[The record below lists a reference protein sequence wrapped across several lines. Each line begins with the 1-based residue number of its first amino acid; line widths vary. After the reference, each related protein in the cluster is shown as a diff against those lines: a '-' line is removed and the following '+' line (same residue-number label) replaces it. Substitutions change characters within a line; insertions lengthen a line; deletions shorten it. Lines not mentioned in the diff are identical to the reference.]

1 MRHAFDAVLD
11 RLAAADPGT
20 LRLRQAIRTAVSVV
34 LAIAA
39 LALLGLP
46 ITTIMLGTI
55 VAMMSAMSVNDKTV
69 RARAGTFLLLP
80 LSAGFSITVGALLE
94 PWPLAGDGAFLV
106 IIFVAVYLR
115 RYAPRGFAVG
125 MVAFMTFFFSLF
137 IRATLPQ
144 LPLLLFAVLVALCC
158 SALSHFVLVPR
169 KPRLALR
176 RIVVAFRARLGQL
189 VDAAAHLVEAPDRR
203 RQEQLRRRVARLH
216 ECALMIETEL
226 VDLVDPLE
234 FDQWQQNVVD
244 IELTGER
251 VAIATRRLVA
261 GAGIGDDVR
270 AGLVVELRELRVLAG
285 RDPRP
290 ALAYEDDMSISRLS
304 EIGRRLDALDN
315 PPHVTRLRRAIREL
329 AVSITTARA
338 DLEVV
343 AGEVVGG
350 DVVGGEVVAGEDHS
364 GRHRRAEDE
373 VSAVSAP
380 APEASSGLRLTTRQA
395 IQAVIGAGLAILG
408 GEFVSTSRWY
418 WAVITAFLVF
428 ANTTSRGDILIRGFR
443 RTVGT
448 LLGILA
454 GMIAATLVTGQ
465 NVLILVLIIGCISL
479 GVYVVQVSYGLMTFF
494 MTMMLALLYSLIGT
508 FTPEVL
514 VLRLEETV
522 LGAVA
527 GGIAAVLVLPTK
539 TREIIKEDVAAV
551 LQALRQFIGDATG
564 LLRDAE
570 SVDLIDQSREIDKKL
585 ADLRKAAEPMTHVI
599 SPYRNQRS
607 ELRHV
612 LAILGSCA
620 YYARDLAANAEPALL
635 AQDDRLPRTS
645 GRVVDNLNRLISV
658 VGGSDGHSDSGGSSG
673 RVVAGDGLSTH
684 VRPRHLAEGRV
695 ELDDGVSRRIMA
707 GFDHLDE
714 LVVALAR
721 PLGLSDDTDTEP
733 SDEVDAVTSRLL
745 GQVRDGSGAPVADAA
760 LTLVDSK
767 GKQVGRSV
775 PADDGRFR
783 IEVPQIGTYLL
794 IASSPGRHPSAD
806 LVAVTAGPVVKDI
819 VLVEERD
826 AWR

>member
-11 RLAAADPGT
+11 RFAAADPGT

-34 LAIAA
+34 LAIAV

-69 RARAGTFLLLP
+69 RGRAGTFLLLP
-80 LSAGFSITVGALLE
+80 VSAGVSITAGALLE
-94 PWPLAGDGAFLV
+94 PWPLVGDGVFLV

-137 IRATLPQ
+137 IRATVTQ
-144 LPLLLFAVLVALCC
+144 LPTLLLAIVVALGC

-169 KPRLALR
+169 RPRLSLR

-189 VDAAAHLVEAPDRR
+189 VDAAAHLVEDPDDRR
-203 RQEQLRRRVARLH
+203 HEQVRKRVTRLH

-226 VDLVDPLE
+226 VELVEPAQ
-234 FDQWQQNVVD
+234 FDQWQQDVVD

-251 VAIATRRLVA
+251 LALAARRLVA
-261 GAGIGDDVR
+261 GAELTPELR
-270 AGLVVELRELRVLAG
+270 AGLVAELHELRLLAG

-290 ALAYEDDMSISRLS
+290 ALVYEDDMSISRLS
-304 EIGRRLDALDN
+304 EIGRQLDAIDN

-338 DLEVV
+338 ELESDMLAAVTQ
-343 AGEVVGG
+343 EQP
-350 DVVGGEVVAGEDHS
+350 
-364 GRHRRAEDE
+364 GRHRRPDE
-373 VSAVSAP
+373 AASAP
-380 APEASSGLRLTTRQA
+380 SSTPPEARSGLRLTTRQA

-408 GEFVSTSRWY
+408 GELVSTQRWY

-454 GMIAATLVTGQ
+454 GMVAATLVSGQ
-465 NVLILVLIIGCISL
+465 STLILILIIGCVSL

-514 VLRLEETV
+514 VLRLEETIIGA
-522 LGAVA
+522 LG

-539 TREIIKEDVAAV
+539 TRAIIKEDVAAV
-551 LQALRQFIGDATG
+551 LQALRRFIQDAVG
-564 LLRDAE
+564 LLRDAD

-585 ADLRKAAEPMTHVI
+585 AELRKAAEPMTHAI

-612 LAILGSCA
+612 LAILASAA
-620 YYARDLAANAEPALL
+620 YYARTLAANAEPALL
-635 AQDDRLPRTS
+635 TADPRLPRTS
-645 GRVVDNLNRLISV
+645 GRIAENLSRLIGV
-658 VGGSDGHSDSGGSSG
+658 VGGDDGMPE
-673 RVVAGDGLSTH
+673 RKVVAGDALSTH
-684 VRPRHLAEGRV
+684 VRPRHLAEGGV
-695 ELDDGVSRRIMA
+695 EPEDAVGRRIMA

-721 PLGLSDDTDTEP
+721 PLGLGDDTETEP
-733 SDEVDAVTSRLL
+733 AEEVDTVTSRLL
-745 GQVRDGSGAPVADAA
+745 GQVRDGSGAPVVDAA
-760 LTLVDSK
+760 LTLVDGK
-767 GKQVGRSV
+767 GRQVGKSA
-775 PADDGRFR
+775 PADDGRYR
-783 IEVPQIGTYLL
+783 IEVPESGTYLL
-794 IASSPGRHPSAD
+794 IASGPGRHPSAD
-806 LVAVTAGPVVKDI
+806 LVTVGAGPLTRDI
-819 VLVEERD
+819 VLDEERD

>member
-1 MRHAFDAVLD
+1 MFDAVLD
-11 RLAAADPGT
+11 RFAAADPGT

-69 RARAGTFLLLP
+69 RAKAGTFLLLP
-80 LSAGFSITVGALLE
+80 VSAGVSISAGALLE
-94 PWPLAGDGAFLV
+94 PWPPVGDAVFLV

-137 IRATLPQ
+137 IHATVEQ
-144 LPLLLFAVLVALCC
+144 LPTLLLSVVVALCC
-158 SALSHFVLVPR
+158 SALAHFVLVPR
-169 KPRLALR
+169 RPRLSLR

-189 VDAAAHLVEAPDRR
+189 VDAAAHLVEDPDDRR
-203 RQEQLRRRVARLH
+203 HEQLRRRVGRLH
-216 ECALMIETEL
+216 ECALMVETEL
-226 VDLVDPLE
+226 AELVEPAQ
-234 FDQWQQNVVD
+234 FDQWQLDVVD

-251 VAIATRRLVA
+251 LAIAARRLVA
-261 GAGIGDDVR
+261 GAEIPAELR
-270 AGLVVELRELRVLAG
+270 SGLVAELQELRLLAG

-290 ALAYEDDMSISRLS
+290 ALVYEDDMSISRLS
-304 EIGRRLDALDN
+304 EIGRQLDALDN

-329 AVSITTARA
+329 AVSITSARA
-338 DLEVV
+338 ELESDMLAAVTEEH
-343 AGEVVGG
+343 A
-350 DVVGGEVVAGEDHS
+350 
-364 GRHRRAEDE
+364 GRHRRVEEPASDQ
-373 VSAVSAP
+373 SSTPP
-380 APEASSGLRLTTRQA
+380 APQEGLRLTTRQA

-408 GEFVSTSRWY
+408 GEFVSTQRWY

-443 RTVGT
+443 RTIGT

-454 GMIAATLVTGQ
+454 GMVAATLVSGQ
-465 NVLILVLIIGCISL
+465 NALILILIIGCISL

-514 VLRLEETV
+514 VLRLEETIIGA
-522 LGAVA
+522 LG

-539 TREIIKEDVAAV
+539 TRTIIKEDVAAV
-551 LQALRQFIGDATG
+551 LQALRQFIQDATG
-564 LLRDAE
+564 LLRDADN
-570 SVDLIDQSREIDKKL
+570 VDLIDQSREIDKKL

-607 ELRHV
+607 ELRHM
-612 LAILGSCA
+612 LAILGSAA
-620 YYARDLAANAEPALL
+620 YHARNLAANAEPALL

-645 GRVVDNLNRLISV
+645 GRIAENLSRLIGA
-658 VGGSDGHSDSGGSSG
+658 VGGDDGAGGRE
-673 RVVAGDGLSTH
+673 RVVAGDALSTH
-684 VRPRHLAEGRV
+684 VRPRHLAEGNA
-695 ELDDGVSRRIMA
+695 EADDAVGRRIMA
-707 GFDHLDE
+707 SVDHLDE

-721 PLGLSDDTDTEP
+721 PLGLADDTETEP
-733 SDEVDAVTSRLL
+733 AEEVDRVTSRLL
-745 GQVRDGSGAPVADAA
+745 GQVRDGAGEPVVDAA
-760 LTLVDSK
+760 LTLVDGK
-767 GKQVGRSV
+767 GRQVGRSV
-775 PADDGRFR
+775 PADDGRYR
-783 IEVPQIGTYLL
+783 IEVPESGTYLL

-806 LVAVTAGPVVKDI
+806 LVTVGAGPVSKDV
-819 VLVEERD
+819 VLEEERD

>member
-1 MRHAFDAVLD
+1 MRHVFDAVLD
-11 RLAAADPGT
+11 RFSAADPGA
-20 LRLRQAIRTAVSVV
+20 LRLRQAIRTAASVV

-55 VAMMSAMSVNDKTV
+55 VAMMSAMSVNDKT
-69 RARAGTFLLLP
+69 ARAKAITFLLLP
-80 LSAGFSITVGALLE
+80 VSAGVSIAAGALLS
-94 PWPLAGDGAFLV
+94 PWPLIGDGAFLV

-125 MVAFMTFFFSLF
+125 MVAFMVFFFSLF
-137 IRATLPQ
+137 IHATVELLPR
-144 LPLLLFAVLVALCC
+144 LLFAVVVALCC

-169 KPRLALR
+169 RPRLNLR
-176 RIVVAFRARLGQL
+176 RIVIAFRARLAQL
-189 VDAAAHLVEAPDRR
+189 VDAAAHLVEDPDNR

-216 ECALMIETEL
+216 ECALMVETEL
-226 VDLVDPLE
+226 TDLVEPAQ
-234 FDQWQQNVVD
+234 FDQWQQDVVD

-251 VAIATRRLVA
+251 LAIAARRLVA
-261 GAGIGDDVR
+261 GAEIDPGVR
-270 AGLVVELRELRVLAG
+270 AGLAAELAELRVLAG

-304 EIGRRLDALDN
+304 AIGRQLDAVDN

-338 DLEVV
+338 ELESDTPALVV
-343 AGEVVGG
+343 
-350 DVVGGEVVAGEDHS
+350 EDEHGADEHAADEHS
-364 GRHRRAEDE
+364 GRHRREDE
-373 VSAVSAP
+373 EPAAQAAP
-380 APEASSGLRLTTRQA
+380 AEPQTGLRITTRQA
-395 IQAVIGAGLAILG
+395 IQAVIGAGLAILA

-454 GMIAATLVTGQ
+454 GMVAAALVTGQ
-465 NVLILVLIIGCISL
+465 SALILVLIIGCISL

-514 VLRLEETV
+514 LLRLEETV
-522 LGAVA
+522 LGALA

-539 TREIIKEDVAAV
+539 TRTIIKEDVAEV
-551 LQALRQFIGDATG
+551 LAALRTFVGDATG
-564 LLRDAE
+564 LLRDADT
-570 SVDLIDQSREIDKKL
+570 VDLIDQSREIDKKL
-585 ADLRKAAEPMTHVI
+585 ADLRKTAEPMTHVI

-607 ELRHV
+607 ELRHL
-612 LAILGSCA
+612 LAILGSSA
-620 YYARDLAANAEPALL
+620 YYARDLAANAEPAML
-635 AQDDRLPRTS
+635 AADDRLPRTS
-645 GRVVDNLNRLISV
+645 GRIAGNLDRLIKA
-658 VGGSDGHSDSGGSSG
+658 VGGADGAE

-684 VRPRHLAEGRV
+684 VRPRHLAEGATDS
-695 ELDDGVSRRIMA
+695 DDAVTRRIMA

-714 LVVALAR
+714 LVVAMAR

-733 SDEVDAVTSRLL
+733 SEEVDRVTSRLL
-745 GQVRDGSGAPVADAA
+745 GQVRDGAGQPVVDAA
-760 LTLVDSK
+760 LTLVDGK
-767 GKQVGRSV
+767 GRQVGRSV

-783 IEVPQIGTYLL
+783 IEVPQTGTYLL

-806 LVAVTAGPVVKDI
+806 LVTVPAGPVTKDV
-819 VLVEERD
+819 VLDEERD

>member
-1 MRHAFDAVLD
+1 MRHVFDAVLD
-11 RLAAADPGT
+11 RFAAADPGT
-20 LRLRQAIRTAVSVV
+20 LRLRQAIRTASSVV
-34 LAIAA
+34 LAIGS

-55 VAMMSAMSVNDKTV
+55 VAMMSAMSVNDKT
-69 RARAGTFLLLP
+69 ARAKAVTFLLLP
-80 LSAGFSITVGALLE
+80 VSAGVSITLGALLA
-94 PWPLAGDGAFLV
+94 PWPPIGDGVFLV

-125 MVAFMTFFFSLF
+125 MVAFMVFFFSLF
-137 IRATLPQ
+137 IHATVEQ
-144 LPLLLFAVLVALCC
+144 LPSLLLAVVVALCC
-158 SALSHFVLVPR
+158 SALAHFVLVPR
-169 KPRLALR
+169 RPRLNLR
-176 RIVVAFRARLGQL
+176 RIVVAFRARLAQL
-189 VDAAAHLVEAPDRR
+189 VDAAAHLVEAPDAR

-216 ECALMIETEL
+216 ECALMVETEL
-226 VDLVDPLE
+226 TDLVEPTQ
-234 FDQWQQNVVD
+234 FDEWQQDVVD

-251 VAIATRRLVA
+251 LAIAARRLVA
-261 GAGIGDDVR
+261 GAEIGDDVK
-270 AGLVVELRELRVLAG
+270 AGLLAELRELRVLAG

-304 EIGRRLDALDN
+304 AIGRQLDAMDN

-338 DLEVV
+338 ELESDTLTV
-343 AGEVVGG
+343 
-350 DVVGGEVVAGEDHS
+350 DDHG
-364 GRHRRAEDE
+364 GRHRRADDAAAA
-373 VSAVSAP
+373 SAAP
-380 APEASSGLRLTTRQA
+380 VTEPQTGLRLTTRQA
-395 IQAVIGAGLAILG
+395 IQAVIGAGLAILA

-454 GMIAATLVTGQ
+454 GMVAATLVSGQ
-465 NVLILVLIIGCISL
+465 NALILILIIGCITL

-522 LGAVA
+522 LGALA

-539 TREIIKEDVAAV
+539 TRTIIKEDVAEV
-551 LQALRQFIGDATG
+551 LAALRSFVLDATG
-564 LLRDAE
+564 LLRDADA
-570 SVDLIDQSREIDKKL
+570 VDLIDQSRQIDKKL

-607 ELRHV
+607 ELRHL
-612 LAILGSCA
+612 LALLGSSA
-620 YYARDLAANAEPALL
+620 YHARDLAANAEPAML
-635 AQDDRLPRTS
+635 AADDRLPRTS
-645 GRVVDNLNRLISV
+645 SRIADNLSRLIAA
-658 VGGSDGHSDSGGSSG
+658 VGGSDDGGG
-673 RVVAGDGLSTH
+673 RREVVAGDGLSTH
-684 VRPRHLAEGRV
+684 VRPRHLAEGAA
-695 ELDDGVSRRIMA
+695 ESDDAVSRRIMA

-714 LVVALAR
+714 LVVAMAR
-721 PLGLSDDTDTEP
+721 PLGLGDDTDTEP
-733 SDEVDAVTSRLL
+733 SEEVDWVTSRLL
-745 GQVRDGSGAPVADAA
+745 GQVRDGSGQPVVDAA
-760 LTLVDSK
+760 LTLVDGK
-767 GKQVGRSV
+767 GRQVGRSV

-783 IEVPQIGTYLL
+783 IEVPQTGTYLL
-794 IASSPGRHPSAD
+794 IASGPGRHPSAD
-806 LVAVTAGPVVKDI
+806 LVTVPAGPVVRDV
-819 VLVEERD
+819 VLDEERD

>member
-1 MRHAFDAVLD
+1 MRQVFDAVLD
-11 RLAAADPGT
+11 RFAAADPGT

-55 VAMMSAMSVNDKTV
+55 VAMMSAMSVNDKT
-69 RARAGTFLLLP
+69 ARAKAVTFLLLP
-80 LSAGFSITVGALLE
+80 VSAGISIAAGALLE
-94 PWPLAGDGAFLV
+94 PWPLIGDGVFLV

-125 MVAFMTFFFSLF
+125 MVAFMVFFFSLF
-137 IRATLPQ
+137 IKATVAQ
-144 LPLLLFAVLVALCC
+144 LPTLLFAVVVALCC
-158 SALSHFVLVPR
+158 SALAHFVLVPR

-189 VDAAAHLVEAPDRR
+189 VDAAAHLVEDPDDRR
-203 RQEQLRRRVARLH
+203 QKQLRRRVARLH

-226 VDLVDPLE
+226 VELVDPLE

-251 VAIATRRLVA
+251 LAIATRRLVA
-261 GAGIGDDVR
+261 GAPLGVEVR
-270 AGLVVELRELRVLAG
+270 SGLSAELRELRVLAG

-304 EIGRRLDALDN
+304 EIGRQLDALDN
-315 PPHVTRLRRAIREL
+315 PPHVARLRRAIREL
-329 AVSITTARA
+329 AVSVTTARTE
-338 DLEVV
+338 LETET
-343 AGEVVGG
+343 AAVGFDG
-350 DVVGGEVVAGEDHS
+350 DQA
-364 GRHRRAEDE
+364 GRHRRADD
-373 VSAVSAP
+373 VAPVASAAV
-380 APEASSGLRLTTRQA
+380 PEAPTGLRLTTRQA
-395 IQAVIGAGLAILG
+395 IQAVIGAGLAIFA

-448 LLGILA
+448 LMGILA
-454 GMIAATLVTGQ
+454 GMVAATLVSGQ
-465 NVLILVLIIGCISL
+465 NALILILIIGCISL

-522 LGAVA
+522 LGALA

-539 TREIIKEDVAAV
+539 TREIIKEDVVAV
-551 LQALRQFIGDATG
+551 LEALRVFVGGATG
-564 LLRDAE
+564 LLRDAD

-620 YYARDLAANAEPALL
+620 YYARDVAANAEPALL
-635 AQDDRLPRTS
+635 SQDDRLPRTS
-645 GRVVDNLNRLISV
+645 GRVVDNLNRLIAA
-658 VGGSDGHSDSGGSSG
+658 VGGSEGSSGSSG

-684 VRPRHLAEGRV
+684 VRPRHLAEGVPEV
-695 ELDDGVSRRIMA
+695 EDAVSRRIMG

-745 GQVRDGSGAPVADAA
+745 GQVRDGSGAPLTDAA
-760 LTLVDSK
+760 LTLVDNK
-767 GKQVGRSV
+767 GRQVGRSV

-783 IEVPQIGTYLL
+783 IEVPEVGTYLL

-806 LVAVTAGPVVKDI
+806 LVTVAAGPVVRDV
-819 VLVEERD
+819 VLKEERD

>member
-1 MRHAFDAVLD
+1 MRHVFDAVLD
-11 RLAAADPGT
+11 RFSAADPGT
-20 LRLRQAIRTAVSVV
+20 LRLRQAIRTAASVV

-55 VAMMSAMSVNDKTV
+55 VAMMSAMSVNDKT
-69 RARAGTFLLLP
+69 ARAKAITFLLLP
-80 LSAGFSITVGALLE
+80 VSAVVSIGAGALLS
-94 PWPLAGDGAFLV
+94 PWPLVGDGAFLV

-125 MVAFMTFFFSLF
+125 MVAFMVFFFSLF
-137 IRATLPQ
+137 IHATVEQLPQ
-144 LPLLLFAVLVALCC
+144 LLFAVVVALCC

-169 KPRLALR
+169 RPRLNLR
-176 RIVVAFRARLGQL
+176 RIVVAFRARLAQL
-189 VDAAAHLVEAPDRR
+189 VDAAAHLVEDPDNR

-216 ECALMIETEL
+216 ECALMVETEL
-226 VDLVDPLE
+226 TDLVDPAQ
-234 FDQWQQNVVD
+234 FDQWQQDVVD

-251 VAIATRRLVA
+251 LAIAARRLVA
-261 GAGIGDDVR
+261 GAEIPGEVR
-270 AGLVVELRELRVLAG
+270 AGLAAELAELRVLAG

-304 EIGRRLDALDN
+304 AIGRQLDAMDN

-338 DLEVV
+338 ELESDTPAPVV
-343 AGEVVGG
+343 
-350 DVVGGEVVAGEDHS
+350 EDDHA
-364 GRHRRAEDE
+364 GRHRRADE
-373 VSAVSAP
+373 EPAAAVAP
-380 APEASSGLRLTTRQA
+380 AEPRTGLRLTTRQA

-454 GMIAATLVTGQ
+454 GMVAATLVTGQ
-465 NVLILVLIIGCISL
+465 NALILILIVGCISL

-522 LGAVA
+522 LGALA

-539 TREIIKEDVAAV
+539 TRTIIKEDVAAV
-551 LQALRQFIGDATG
+551 LAALRGFVGDATG
-564 LLRDAE
+564 LLRDADT
-570 SVDLIDQSREIDKKL
+570 VDLIDQSREIDKKL
-585 ADLRKAAEPMTHVI
+585 AELRKAAEPMTHVI

-607 ELRHV
+607 ELRHL
-612 LAILGSCA
+612 LAILGSSA
-620 YYARDLAANAEPALL
+620 YYVRDLAANAEPALL
-635 AQDDRLPRTS
+635 AADDRLPRTS
-645 GRVVDNLNRLISV
+645 SRIADNLNRLIAA
-658 VGGSDGHSDSGGSSG
+658 VGGSDNDGGG
-673 RVVAGDGLSTH
+673 EVVAGDGLSTH
-684 VRPRHLAEGRV
+684 VRPRHLAEGAV
-695 ELDDGVSRRIMA
+695 DSDDAVSRRIMA

-714 LVVALAR
+714 LVVAMAR

-733 SDEVDAVTSRLL
+733 SEEVDRVTSRLL
-745 GQVRDGSGAPVADAA
+745 GQVRDGSGQPLVDAA
-760 LTLVDSK
+760 LTLVDGK
-767 GKQVGRSV
+767 GRQVGRSV

-783 IEVPQIGTYLL
+783 IEVPRSGTYLL

-806 LVAVTAGPVVKDI
+806 LVTVPAGPVEKDV
-819 VLVEERD
+819 VLDEERD

>member
-1 MRHAFDAVLD
+1 MTHVFDAVLD

-20 LRLRQAIRTAVSVV
+20 LRLRQAVRTAVSVV

-69 RARAGTFLLLP
+69 RARAITFVLLP
-80 LSAGFSITVGALLE
+80 FVAGGVITVGALLE
-94 PWPLAGDGAFLV
+94 PWPKFGDAAFLV
-106 IIFVAVYLR
+106 IIFGAVYLR

-137 IRATLPQ
+137 IHATLAQ
-144 LPLLLFAVLVALCC
+144 LPLLLLAVVVALCC

-169 KPRLALR
+169 RPRLSLR

-189 VDAAAHLVEAPDRR
+189 VDAAAHLVEDPDDRR
-203 RQEQLRRRVARLH
+203 HEQVRKRVARLH

-226 VDLVDPLE
+226 AELVEPAQ
-234 FDQWQQNVVD
+234 FDQWQQDVVD

-251 VAIATRRLVA
+251 LAVATRRLVA
-261 GAGIGDDVR
+261 GGELPPELR
-270 AGLVVELRELRVLAG
+270 AGLVAELQELRLLAG

-290 ALAYEDDMSISRLS
+290 ALVYEDDRSISRLQ
-304 EIGRRLDALDN
+304 EIGRQLDAVDN
-315 PPHVTRLRRAIREL
+315 PPLVTRLRRAIREL
-329 AVSITTARA
+329 AVSITSARA
-338 DLEVV
+338 ELESDLRTAVT
-343 AGEVVGG
+343 
-350 DVVGGEVVAGEDHS
+350 EDYA
-364 GRHRRAEDE
+364 GRHRRTTSEAASPSP
-373 VSAVSAP
+373 VP
-380 APEASSGLRLTTRQA
+380 ASPQQGLRITTRQA

-408 GEFVSTSRWY
+408 GELVSTQRWY

-454 GMIAATLVTGQ
+454 GMAAATLVSGQ
-465 NVLILVLIIGCISL
+465 NALILILIIGCISL

-522 LGAVA
+522 IGAVG

-539 TREIIKEDVAAV
+539 TRTIIREDVAAV
-551 LQALRQFIGDATG
+551 LAALRVFVGDATG
-564 LLRDAE
+564 LLRDAD

-585 ADLRKAAEPMTHVI
+585 AELRKAAEPMTHVI

-612 LAILGSCA
+612 LAILGSAA
-620 YYARDLAANAEPALL
+620 YYARNLAAAAEPALL
-635 AQDDRLPRTS
+635 SADDRLPRTS
-645 GRVVDNLNRLISV
+645 GRIAENLTRLIGV
-658 VGGSDGHSDSGGSSG
+658 VGGDKGSPDRSQ
-673 RVVAGDGLSTH
+673 VVAGDSLSTH
-684 VRPRHLAEGRV
+684 VRPRHLAEGLNDDDAVGRRV
-695 ELDDGVSRRIMA
+695 MA
-707 GFDHLDE
+707 SFDHLDE

-721 PLGLSDDTDTEP
+721 PLGLGDDAETEP
-733 SDEVDAVTSRLL
+733 AEDVDRVTSRLL
-745 GQVRDGSGAPVADAA
+745 GQVRDGSGQPLADAA
-760 LTLVDSK
+760 LTLVDGK
-767 GKQVGRSV
+767 GRQVGKSV
-775 PADDGRFR
+775 PADDGRYR
-783 IEVPQIGTYLL
+783 IEVPESGTYLL

-806 LVAVTAGPVVKDI
+806 LITVGAGPVSKDV
-819 VLVEERD
+819 VLDEERD
-826 AWR
+826 AWQ

>member
-1 MRHAFDAVLD
+1 MRHALDTVLD
-11 RLAAADPGT
+11 RFAAADPGT

-39 LALLGLP
+39 LALLRLP

-55 VAMMSAMSVNDKTV
+55 VAMMSAMSVNDRST
-69 RARAGTFLLLP
+69 RAKAVTFLLLP
-80 LSAGFSITVGALLE
+80 LSAGFSITVSSLLE
-94 PWPLAGDGAFLV
+94 PWPPLGDAAFLV

-115 RYAPRGFAVG
+115 RYAPRGFSVG
-125 MVAFMTFFFSLF
+125 MVAFMVFFFSLF
-137 IRATLPQ
+137 IHATLPQ
-144 LPLLLFAVLVALCC
+144 LPLLLLAVAVALCC
-158 SALSHFVLVPR
+158 SALGHFVLVPR

-189 VDAAAHLVEAPDRR
+189 VDAAAHLVEDPDKRR
-203 RQEQLRRRVARLH
+203 HEQLRRRVARLH

-226 VDLVDPLE
+226 ADLVDPLE

-244 IELTGER
+244 LELTGER
-251 VAIATRRLVA
+251 VAIAARRLVA
-261 GAGIGDDVR
+261 GGEIGPEVR
-270 AGLVVELRELRVLAG
+270 AGLVAELRELRVLAG

-290 ALAYEDDMSISRLS
+290 ALAYEDDMSIGRLS
-304 EIGRRLDALDN
+304 EIGRQLDAMDN

-329 AVSITTARA
+329 AVSITSARA
-338 DLEVV
+338 ELESDTPALV
-343 AGEVVGG
+343 A
-350 DVVGGEVVAGEDHS
+350 EDDRP
-364 GRHRRAEDE
+364 GRHRRPDE
-373 VSAVSAP
+373 
-380 APEASSGLRLTTRQA
+380 PEAEPSVPAAEAPTGLRLTTRQA

-408 GEFVSTSRWY
+408 GELVSTSRWY

-454 GMIAATLVTGQ
+454 GMVAATLVSGQ
-465 NVLILVLIIGCISL
+465 NALILILIIGCITL

-514 VLRLEETV
+514 VLRLEETA
-522 LGAVA
+522 LGALA

-539 TREIIKEDVAAV
+539 TRTIIMEDVAAV
-551 LQALRQFIGDATG
+551 LTALRQFVGDATG
-564 LLRDAE
+564 LLRDADA
-570 SVDLIDQSREIDKKL
+570 VDLIDQSREIDKKL

-607 ELRHV
+607 ELRHL

-620 YYARDLAANAEPALL
+620 FHARDLAANAEPALL

-645 GRVVDNLNRLISV
+645 ARISQNLDRLIAA
-658 VGGSDGHSDSGGSSG
+658 VGGTDGSQQ
-673 RVVAGDGLSTH
+673 VVAGDGLSTH
-684 VRPRHLAEGRV
+684 VRPRHLAEGAD
-695 ELDDGVSRRIMA
+695 ELDDAVGRRIMA

-721 PLGLSDDTDTEP
+721 PLGLKDDTDTEP
-733 SDEVDAVTSRLL
+733 SDQVDAVTSRVL
-745 GQVRDGSGAPVADAA
+745 GQVRDGNGTPLRDAA
-760 LTLVDSK
+760 LTLVDGK
-767 GKQVGRSV
+767 GRQVGRSV

-783 IEVPQIGTYLL
+783 IEVPRTGTYLL

-806 LVAVTAGPVVKDI
+806 LVTVPAGPVVRDV
-819 VLVEERD
+819 VLEEERD